1 MNVVLRVLGSLLLC
15 AVLLAPASGM
25 AQTRATG
32 AALTQ
37 QEVSDWETL
46 TTRAEDVIGANR
58 ASDDALETLRAQ
70 LASARERF
78 TAARSVNAGAI
89 ETVLAQID
97 ALGPKPDEGEE
108 PPAVAEQRET
118 LEARLAE
125 LRAPVLQA
133 DVAYSVADA
142 QIRVIDALLRER
154 QADELME
161 IGPSP
166 LNPANWP
173 GAVTELSDFLL
184 ELAEETRASWS
195 DPQRR
200 DEVLGN
206 LPTTLLLLVVALLM
220 VLRGRGW
227 IERMGEGVEERRRTA
242 ERWLLGF
249 VMSLGQIVIPVGG
262 LIALSAAVSNLGL
275 TGTVGD
281 ALIAALP
288 EAGFVL
294 FVSRWLGGRIFGMG
308 ETSELTSGLDRA
320 RRREGRV
327 FASALGVVVFLAVL
341 IDTAS
346 GAAGW
351 SPGTQNIVYFPLL
364 VVAGLMIMRL
374 SRLLVLHTRSEQ
386 ADEEEQSFRLRVLM
400 LLGRAMSVLAVLA
413 PTLAAIGYFKAGQQI
428 GFSTIF
434 SLQLIALLVILQ
446 RVINELYVLVTR
458 NRQGVNEALLPVLL
472 GFGMALASV
481 PIFALIWGARST
493 DLTEIWTQVRTGFT
507 IGDTTISPTDFFL
520 FIIVFAIGYIITK
533 MLQGA
538 LKSTVLPK
546 TGLDLG
552 GQNAVVSGTGYVGIF
567 LAALIAITTAG
578 IDLSSLA
585 IVAGALSVGIGFGL
599 QTIVSNF
606 VSGIILLIERP
617 ISEGDWIEVGGNM
630 GFVRD
635 ISVRSTRIETFD
647 RTDVIVPNA
656 DLVSGTVTN
665 WTRGNMVGRLIVP
678 VGVAYGTDT
687 RRVEAILQEIAE
699 AQPIVLLNP
708 PPYVYFKGFG
718 GDSLDFEI
726 RAILRD
732 ITQMLVVQTEMNHQI
747 AERFAREGIEI
758 PFAQRDIWLR
768 NPEALHPAAPRV
780 EAVSLPGGSA
790 GAAAAGP
797 ADPTGKDET

>member
-1 MNVVLRVLGSLLLC
+1 
-15 AVLLAPASGM
+15 M